1 MTDAPTLFELK
12 GITYAYAGREPVL
25 NELDFTFSE
34 GDRIGLIG
42 PNGAGKT
49 TLAHI
54 VMGLVKPTSGAVL
67 HHGQEVSGE
76 SGFAAL
82 RREIGLLF
90 QNADDQLFYPTVLE
104 DVAFGPL
111 NQGKTAAEAT
121 EIAQSTL
128 KRLGL
133 SGFEDRITYK
143 LSGGEKKLVSLAT
156 VLAMQPRALFL
167 DEPTNALDVNT
178 RARLIEILN
187 EIDLPRIIIS
197 HDYDFLAR
205 STETIYAMRDGKIV
219 YDGVTSTHEHV
230 HTHTHG
236 DVPHTHGGC

>member
-1 MTDAPTLFELK
+1 MTEYSTLFELK
-12 GITYAYAGREPVL
+12 GITYGYAGREPVL
-25 NELDFTFSE
+25 NNLDFTFSE

-54 VMGLVKPTSGAVL
+54 VMGLVKPTSGTVL
-67 HHGQEVSGE
+67 HRGTQLTTEKDFVGIRSE
-76 SGFAAL
+76 L
-82 RREIGLLF
+82 GLLF

-111 NQGKTAAEAT
+111 NQGNTPAEAMH
-121 EIAQSTL
+121 IAQATL
-128 KRLGL
+128 TRLGL
-133 SGFEDRITYK
+133 DGFEDRITYK

-156 VLAMQPRALFL
+156 VLAMRPKALFL
-167 DEPTNALDVNT
+167 DEPTNALDVAT
-178 RARLIEILN
+178 RGRLIEILQ

-205 STETIYAMRDGKIV
+205 STETIYAMREGKIR
-219 YDGVTSTHEHV
+219 YDGVTATHEHV